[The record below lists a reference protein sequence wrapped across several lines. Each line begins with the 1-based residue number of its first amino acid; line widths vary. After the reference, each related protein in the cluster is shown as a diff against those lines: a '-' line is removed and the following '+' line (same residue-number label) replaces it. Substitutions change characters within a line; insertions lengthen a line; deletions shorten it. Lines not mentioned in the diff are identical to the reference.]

1 MTCRPQFALLMAAV
15 LALGGCVTLPLP
27 PVKTGE
33 TEPGAWG
40 VLMVRVVAEYK
51 PNFQGLMRSFVNRA
65 SDGKETKEP
74 AK

>member
-1 MTCRPQFALLMAAV
+1 MKCRPQFAFAMAAA

-27 PVKTGE
+27 PVKTGSAE
-33 TEPGAWG
+33 AGDWG
-40 VLMVRVVAEYK
+40 TLMVRVVAEYK

>member
-1 MTCRPQFALLMAAV
+1 MKCRPQFAFAMAIA

-33 TEPGAWG
+33 TQPGDWG
-40 VLMVRVVAEYK
+40 TLMVRVVAEYK

>member
-1 MTCRPQFALLMAAV
+1 MKCRPKFAFSLAAALV
-15 LALGGCVTLPLP
+15 LGGCVTLPLP

-40 VLMVRVVAEYK
+40 TLVVRVVAEYK
-51 PNFQGLMRSFVNRA
+51 PNFQGLMRSFVSRA